1 MYANNYHT
9 CKWCLVTLLFIVLLQ
24 PVFSNSEKSIL
35 YLRRRLQR
43 GRGIGSLFG
52 SLVRTLMPIGKKM
65 LTSNTTK
72 SIAKS
77 VGRTLKDAAVGTA
90 IDVLQGKSVEEA
102 AKQNLNTTKRKI
114 ANAVKLQSK
123 QPIKK

>member
-1 MYANNYHT
+1 
-9 CKWCLVTLLFIVLLQ
+9 
-24 PVFSNSEKSIL
+24 
-35 YLRRRLQR
+35 
-43 GRGIGSLFG
+43 
-52 SLVRTLMPIGKKM
+52 M

-123 QPIKK
+123 QPIKKKKRRVNSLNKSNRKKENYFLLR